1 MIYIGA
7 CTGAVS
13 FGEGAN
19 RFARIL
25 IYETQ
30 LKILKNLQQYD
41 AGISNTSQ
49 ETNYNYSKLFLI
61 LPSYVFFAQIVRDM
75 LPE

>member
-13 FGEGAN
+13 FGEGEN
-19 RFARIL
+19 RFPRIY
-25 IYETQ
+25 YETQ